1 MLEKLRQS
9 EEIAVDLEYHSY
21 RSYYGFVCL
30 MQISNREEDWV
41 VDCLVPEVRASLEDL
56 NEVFTNP
63 NIIKVSLLLNIHT
76 SYFLNTGRFY
86 MVPSPTSLGCN
97 KISLYTSSI
106 SSTRFMLLGPL
117 IFRDIHLPFSSQHIA
132 TSRRTKDINLQTGE
146 SVLYLTTCSIM
157 LDRTRTSYY
166 LCMIS

>member
-1 MLEKLRQS
+1 MHPYLQEISDITYPSTLFLSRPPIPPKSFESTNFTYVDTVAELDLMLEKLRQS
-9 EEIAVDLEYHSY
+9 EAIAIDLEYHSY

-63 NIIKVSLLLNIHT
+63 NIIKVSLLFNIRA

-86 MVPSPTSLGCN
+86 MVPNPTSLGCN
-97 KISLYTSSI
+97 KISP
-106 SSTRFMLLGPL
+106 ST
-117 IFRDIHLPFSSQHIA
+117 
-132 TSRRTKDINLQTGE
+132 
-146 SVLYLTTCSIM
+146 
-157 LDRTRTSYY
+157 
-166 LCMIS
+166 